1 MNWVMEIDPNNLQ
14 NLVQRQMY
22 EDPSG
27 GVFNKRV
34 MLQFFQMSANTNMT
48 AVERASL
55 FDLLHVIALKFA
67 SIWTINN
74 RYETREKELVAAT
87 EAKPID
93 RRKNEPVR
101 IGSGQD
107 LYVEW
112 DVFLVQCKSVLDH
125 MVVILHYTHGLN
137 FSSLTTF
144 GNAGQG
150 IINVLKANVGAK
162 PPAKKVSARLLIE
175 TIEKNQQW
183 LKGMINARDRMNHF
197 TSGGISPMNFGIASI
212 IEKDGTQTLH
222 VPRISQQMTVKEY
235 MTSTMDSI
243 LIFIE
248 RFMGQAMFARLPN
261 HALQYKVPDDPKAF
275 RWVLI
280 PGHIMQAAL
289 DSGQIDPKDV
299 HRTDAFTS

>member
-1 MNWVMEIDPNNLQ
+1 MEIDANNLH

-27 GVFNKRV
+27 GNYNMRV
-34 MLQFFQMSANTNMT
+34 MLQFFQMSSNTNMT
-48 AVERASL
+48 EDERAAV

-74 RYETREKELVAAT
+74 RYEIREKELVAAT

-107 LYVEW
+107 LYIEW
-112 DVFLVQCKSVLDH
+112 DMFLVQCKSVLDH

-144 GNAGQG
+144 GNVGQG

-162 PPAKKVSARLLIE
+162 PPAKKVAARLLIE
-175 TIEKNQQW
+175 TIEKNQDW
-183 LKGMINARDRMNHF
+183 LRGMINARDRMNHF
-197 TSGGISPMNFGIASI
+197 TSGGISPMNFGVASI
-212 IEKDGTQTLH
+212 IEKDGMQTLH
-222 VPRISQQMTVKEY
+222 VPRIAKDMTVKEY

-261 HALQYKVPDDPKAF
+261 HALQWKHSEDPKAF
-275 RWVLI
+275 RWQMI
-280 PGHIMQAAL
+280 PSAIMRHL
-289 DSGQIDPKDV
+289 MDSGQLDPAKI
-299 HRTDAFTS
+299 HRMDDLAK